1 MWAVVFQAKATMP
14 TVSTEA
20 YRGSWT
26 DKTTSQTKIPV
37 TELKDTTL
45 AQDRG
50 LEFRGEVQGRAKG
63 RRDRK
68 RRKWDRDRDTERH
81 CNLSPQLSIQ
91 DQPAHFQKG
100 PEKEGAPCP
109 LPTRMIKPRNQTVVC
124 PAWDCNPQAGRWS
137 TRTPVCRRSQPVPS
151 SASLGGRKI
160 KVRMWGQLDFQP
172 LHSMRFEPVS
182 AS

>member
-45 AQDRG
+45 AQARG

-68 RRKWDRDRDTERH
+68 RRK
-81 CNLSPQLSIQ
+81 
-91 DQPAHFQKG
+91 
-100 PEKEGAPCP
+100 
-109 LPTRMIKPRNQTVVC
+109 
-124 PAWDCNPQAGRWS
+124 
-137 TRTPVCRRSQPVPS
+137 
-151 SASLGGRKI
+151 
-160 KVRMWGQLDFQP
+160 
-172 LHSMRFEPVS
+172 
-182 AS
+182 